1 MTGTLSARGRRGAGH
16 LITFWMENGMAEID
30 VRPRRPGL
38 RPWLI
43 GIAALAAA
51 ALLAFWLL
59 DDRGDR
65 ETLEGVS
72 YAAPE
77 ARPVS

>member
-1 MTGTLSARGRRGAGH
+1 
-16 LITFWMENGMAEID
+16 MENGMADID

-43 GIAALAAA
+43 GIAALVAA

-59 DDRGDR
+59 DDRGD
-65 ETLEGVS
+65 EATLESVSYEGAGAPGVS
-72 YAAPE
+72 
-77 ARPVS
+77 

>member
-1 MTGTLSARGRRGAGH
+1 
-16 LITFWMENGMAEID
+16 MADID
-30 VRPRRPGL
+30 VRPRRPGP

-59 DDRGDR
+59 DDRGDE
-65 ETLEGVS
+65 ETLEGVTRAP
-72 YAAPE
+72 AAAE
-77 ARPVS
+77 WMS